1 MCYNGLTENPEFGEE
16 GCVMKKAIALCLMI
30 VVLLISVLA
39 SCSFNNYKPI
49 AIKHQNSDYAA
60 YGDAFLGNLLNN
72 SKWHNDVAKCV
83 CDYTIR
89 MKNERE
95 IFYHSESGTFV
106 DYDFNKSL
114 TIREEDRVKLNAY
127 FVDSIC
133 GSEVHFFDE
142 NQRCTACGYE
152 LSK

>member
-1 MCYNGLTENPEFGEE
+1 MKRTTAFILITVLMLSILCGCNVTE
-16 GCVMKKAIALCLMI
+16 KKQLEQG
-30 VVLLISVLA
+30 
-39 SCSFNNYKPI
+39 SFNHYKPI
-49 AIKHQNSDYAA
+49 AIKYQNSDYAV

-72 SKWHNDVAKCV
+72 SKWHNDVAKCE

-114 TIREEDRVKLNAY
+114 TIREEDRVKLNVY

-133 GSEVHFFDE
+133 GREVHFFDE

>member
-1 MCYNGLTENPEFGEE
+1 
-16 GCVMKKAIALCLMI
+16 MKKVIALCLII
-30 VVLLISVLA
+30 VVLVISVLA
-39 SCSFNNYKPI
+39 SCSFNHYKPI
-49 AIKHQNSDYAA
+49 AIKYQNSDYAA

-72 SKWHNDVAKCV
+72 SKWHNDVAKCE